1 MQESNAML
9 DVTSQTS
16 TLLMLSLKPDGWSKT
31 SVSYLLTDMIGLPLP
46 NGYQDAVGPAFV
58 LEEKVF

>member
-1 MQESNAML
+1 
-9 DVTSQTS
+9 
-16 TLLMLSLKPDGWSKT
+16 MLSLKPDGWSKT

-46 NGYQDAVGPAFV
+46 NGYQDADGPAFV